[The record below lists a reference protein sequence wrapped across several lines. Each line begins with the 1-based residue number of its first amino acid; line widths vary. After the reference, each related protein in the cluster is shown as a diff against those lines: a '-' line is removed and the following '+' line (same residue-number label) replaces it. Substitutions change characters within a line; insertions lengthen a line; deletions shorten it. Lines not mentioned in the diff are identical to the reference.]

1 MFWKSKSKD
10 TQQSPVETPQPGA
23 PVTEQP
29 FFNVMPRTR
38 VTMVPPQSV
47 PPVAPLA
54 AVAPRVESP
63 PTPPKPPVP
72 PVPPVSSAVEQSVT
86 RPQEIRVT
94 TPPPAVTPPTVTTS
108 PAGVMPESSPVP
120 RTKKVVKIIA
130 VIACVA
136 LAGFAVWYA
145 TRSLGSGSQGGG
157 IKAMLQRLSFF
168 GGKTTTTPPPA
179 VQPTPTPTPP
189 PVEPSPTF
197 ETTAEWRTQY
207 FTSADCDASQ
217 CGDAQD
223 PDQDGLPNLKEFQMG
238 TNPTNPDTD
247 SDGLVDGD
255 EVYAFSCSPL
265 DIHTAG
271 DATYSDADDLKGGWD
286 CGRPAGSTDKMLDE
300 KLKEIQKQVVAH
312 PLHDATLKT
321 LGDAAS
327 RYQPDSA
334 TSSATPPEANPTDV
348 PAQLPAGFD
357 STPEALLERDLQRLG
372 TVKKVGV
379 ALVKYQKD
387 NKTVPDVADF
397 AALVLKLKA
406 YITVATNAQDPV
418 NKPPFVYTYDY
429 LQDGQD
435 FDLTY
440 YSETQKQL
448 IRYTSTQAKKDA
460 DAEGAVTRDGQRVQD
475 LEKIR
480 SALLIYS
487 AATVQSSKSFNFPQ
501 ASQYKQ
507 KMVPQYMKALPAD
520 PTTGKDYEY
529 SASKDGATFTLR
541 VPLENPASGTSGY
554 ACNQDA
560 CQTY

>member
-10 TQQSPVETPQPGA
+10 TQQSPAETTQSGL

-38 VTMVPPQSV
+38 VTVVPHSSAPSGVPP
-47 PPVAPLA
+47 A
-54 AVAPRVESP
+54 AVAPHGEPAPVP
-63 PTPPKPPVP
+63 LKAPTPPV
-72 PVPPVSSAVEQSVT
+72 AEQVVNRS
-86 RPQEIRVT
+86 QEIRVT
-94 TPPPAVTPPTVTTS
+94 TPPPAVTSPMVTTS
-108 PAGVMPESSPVP
+108 PAGVMPDSTPAI

-130 VIACVA
+130 VIACVT

-145 TRSLGSGSQGGG
+145 TSSLGPYSSSGGV
-157 IKAMLQRLSFF
+157 KAMLQRLSFF
-168 GGKTTTTPPPA
+168 GGKTTTTPSA
-179 VQPTPTPTPP
+179 TVQPAPEPA

-197 ETTAEWRTQY
+197 ETTVEWRTQY
-207 FTSADCDASQ
+207 FTSADCDPTQ
-217 CGDAQD
+217 CGDAED
-223 PDQDGLPNLKEFQMG
+223 PDQDGLQNLKEFQLA
-238 TNPTNPDTD
+238 TNPTNLDSD

-255 EVYAFSCSPL
+255 EVHVFSCSPL

-271 DATYSDADDLKGGWD
+271 DATYTDADDLKGGWD
-286 CGRPAGSTDKMLDE
+286 CGRPAGSTDKMSDD
-300 KLKEIQKQVVAH
+300 KLKEIQKQTVAN
-312 PLHDATLKT
+312 PLHEATLKT
-321 LGDAAS
+321 LGDAVT
-327 RYQPDSA
+327 RYQLDSVM
-334 TSSATPPEANPTDV
+334 SSATPPEANPTDV
-348 PAQLPAGFD
+348 PAQLPDGFD
-357 STPEALLERDLQRLG
+357 AAPEALLERDLQRLG

-406 YITVATNAQDPV
+406 YIIVATNAQDPV

-435 FDLTY
+435 FNLNY

-448 IRYTSTQAKKDA
+448 IRYTSVQAKRDA

-487 AATVQSSKSFNFPQ
+487 AATVQSNKSFNFPQ

-507 KMVPQYMKALPAD
+507 KMVPQYVKALPTD
-520 PTTGKDYEY
+520 PSTGKDYEY
-529 SASKDGATFTLR
+529 SAAKDGATFTLR
-541 VPLENPASGTSGY
+541 VPMENPASGTSGY
-554 ACNQDA
+554 VCNQDA